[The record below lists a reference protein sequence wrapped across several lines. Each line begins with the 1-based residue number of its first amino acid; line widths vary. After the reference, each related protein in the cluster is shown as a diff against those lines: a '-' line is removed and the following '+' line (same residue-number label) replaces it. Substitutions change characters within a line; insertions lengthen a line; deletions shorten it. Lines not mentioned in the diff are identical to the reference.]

1 MRKFISISLL
11 FLCANIWAEN
21 RLTLPQDYKN
31 GVMYEQVKRGNVIE
45 DIYAPQSAID
55 AVKKGNKIPEN
66 TLIAMEEYAN
76 QNGQKGKLNRI
87 IVMKKMK
94 NDWQFNA
101 FLSNRRLNKNENPQR
116 CYQCHKDSI
125 SGEDIVFTLDK
136 MKSF

>member
-1 MRKFISISLL
+1 
-11 FLCANIWAEN
+11 
-21 RLTLPQDYKN
+21 
-31 GVMYEQVKRGNVIE
+31 MYEQVKRGNVIE